1 MSKEDTLTYQGTVTD
16 CLPNAFFK
24 VRLDESNHSVIA
36 TISGKIRRHNIN
48 ILQHD
53 KVDVEVT
60 PYDLEKGRIVY
71 RHR

>member
-1 MSKEDTLTYQGTVTD
+1 MSKEETLTYQGIVTD

-24 VRLDESNHSVIA
+24 VQLDESDHNIIA

>member
-1 MSKEDTLTYQGTVTD
+1 MSKEDILTYQGVVTE

-24 VRLDESNHSVIA
+24 VHLEESNHNIIA

-60 PYDLEKGRIVY
+60 PYDLQIGRIVY